1 MKRQLSTIVRELEA
15 AEARVG
21 KLADKI
27 PDAVWIQRNDDAR
40 WSVSECIAHLNIT
53 SEAFIPRLRKA
64 IERAR
69 QLPPASGEYK
79 RDILGALFGGA
90 VGPMKRIGNLQL
102 MRVKTPPAFVPN
114 GQQPKN
120 VSVAEFRR
128 LQGALIDLVRESDGK
143 AIDQVRITSPFGEKI
158 HYNAYSAFVMIPR
171 HQMRHIEQAEEVWGD

>member
-1 MKRQLSTIVRELEA
+1 MKRQLSAIVRELEA
-15 AEARVG
+15 AEARIG
-21 KLADKI
+21 KLAEKI
-27 PDAVWIQRNDDAR
+27 PDAVWTQRSDETR

-53 SEAFIPRLRKA
+53 SEAFIPRIRKA
-64 IERAR
+64 IEEAR
-69 QLPPASGEYK
+69 QLPPSTGEYK
-79 RDILGALFGGA
+79 RDLLGALFGGA
-90 VGPMKRIGNLQL
+90 VGPMKKIGRFKL

-128 LQGALIDLVRESDGK
+128 LQGVLTDLVRESDGK

-158 HYNAYSAFVMIPR
+158 HYNTWSALVMIPR